1 MADPKTRAQLAGG
14 MTATD
19 SWLRKH
25 RLIYTE
31 ATRHPFVLTI
41 RDGTVDLSAFRIWLE
56 QECEFLRSFAAF
68 VASVL
73 VKAWKE
79 SDDRADE
86 EVILGSLASL
96 NDEFAWFKK
105 EALKRDINLTEI
117 VPQKATVGYSRFLE
131 SLMRPEVE
139 YTVAITALWGIE
151 AVYHESF
158 AYCSEEGTKTPLEL
172 REACGRWGN
181 EGFGKYCN
189 RLKEIADRRL
199 EMGSGEVS
207 KKAEVGLLRVLEYEV
222 GFWNMIRPPPHRTAP
237 VVGGV

>member
-19 SWLRKH
+19 SWIRKH
-25 RLIYTE
+25 RLIYTD
-31 ATRHPFVLTI
+31 ATRHPLVLSI
-41 RDGTVDLSAFRIWLE
+41 RDGTVDLNAFRTWVE
-56 QECEFLRSFAAF
+56 QECEFLRSFTAF

-105 EALKRDINLTEI
+105 EALKRDIDLTKI
-117 VPQKATVGYSRFLE
+117 VPQNATAGYSRFLE
-131 SLMRPEVE
+131 SLMRPEME
-139 YTVAITALWGIE
+139 YTVAITALWAIE

-158 AYCSEEGTKTPLEL
+158 AYCMEDGSKTPLEL
-172 REACGRWGN
+172 REACERWGN
-181 EGFGKYCN
+181 EGFGNYCN
-189 RLKEIADRRL
+189 TLKKIVDRRL
-199 EMGSGEVS
+199 EMAAGEIS
-207 KKAEVGLLRVLEYEV
+207 KKTEVALLRVLECEV
-222 GFWNMIRPPPHRTAP
+222 AFWNMSRDGPQQTI
-237 VVGGV
+237 

>member
-19 SWLRKH
+19 SWIRKH
-25 RLIYTE
+25 RLIYTD
-31 ATRHPFVLTI
+31 ATRHPLVLSI
-41 RDGTVDLSAFRIWLE
+41 RDGTVDLNAFRTWVE
-56 QECEFLRSFAAF
+56 QECEFLRSFTAF

-105 EALKRDINLTEI
+105 EALKRDIDLTKI
-117 VPQKATVGYSRFLE
+117 VPQNATAGYSRFLE
-131 SLMRPEVE
+131 SLMRPEME
-139 YTVAITALWGIE
+139 YTVAITALWAIE

-158 AYCSEEGTKTPLEL
+158 AYCMEDGSKTPLEL
-172 REACGRWGN
+172 REACERWGN
-181 EGFGKYCN
+181 EGFGNYCN
-189 RLKEIADRRL
+189 TLKKIVDRRL
-199 EMGSGEVS
+199 EMAAGEIS
-207 KKAEVGLLRVLEYEV
+207 KKTEVALLRVLECEV
-222 GFWNMIRPPPHRTAP
+222 AFWNMSRDGPRQTI
-237 VVGGV
+237 

>member
-1 MADPKTRAQLAGG
+1 MADTKARAQLAGA

-25 RLIYTE
+25 RLIYTG
-31 ATRHPFVLTI
+31 ATRHPFILTI
-41 RDGTVDLSAFRIWLE
+41 RDGTVDLSAFKTWL
-56 QECEFLRSFAAF
+56 ECEFLRSFAAF
-68 VASVL
+68 VGSVL

-86 EVILGSLASL
+86 EVILGSLAAL

-105 EALKRDINLTEI
+105 EALKRDINLSEI
-117 VPQKATVGYSRFLE
+117 VPQKATAGYSRFLE

-139 YTVAITALWGIE
+139 YTVAITALWAIE

-158 AYCSEEGTKTPLEL
+158 AYCLEEGTKTPLEL
-172 REACGRWGN
+172 REACERWGS
-181 EGFGKYCN
+181 EGFDKYCST
-189 RLKEIADRRL
+189 LKKIADRRL
-199 EMGSGEVS
+199 EMGSGEVN

-222 GFWNMIRPPPHRTAP
+222 GFWNMIRPPSHRTAECSS
-237 VVGGV
+237 VGGF